1 MSVPTQPKI
10 EFEGEDANSG
20 YASPLLDLVATG
32 FLIFL
37 SLGIM
42 AASAAL
48 PIPGDLTTAPG
59 LLPFLVSATL
69 FLMAL
74 GLGASALTRKRAG
87 PGVTDMTQRDRQAD
101 LRTVFLGVSVAAY
114 IGALQLFAYQLRLN
128 ILGFDYVLTAF
139 EPVSILALSAI
150 IHMSWRGPIWI
161 TISVSTGWAF
171 LLSLVFQKVFNIPL
185 PGSF

>member
-1 MSVPTQPKI
+1 MSDTTQPKI

-20 YASPLLDLVATG
+20 YASPLLDLVATV
-32 FLIFL
+32 FLILL

-42 AASAAL
+42 AASVAL
-48 PIPGDLTTAPG
+48 PVPGDLTTAPG

-74 GLGASALTRKRAG
+74 GLGASALTRRRAG
-87 PGVTDMTQRDRQAD
+87 SEIVDLSRRDRQAD
-101 LRTVFLGVSVAAY
+101 LRTFFLGVSVAAY
-114 IGALQLFAYQLRLN
+114 IAALQVFAYQLRLSF
-128 ILGFDYVLTAF
+128 LGFDYVLTAF
-139 EPVSILALSAI
+139 EPVTILALASI

-161 TISVSTGWAF
+161 TACVSTGWAF

>member
-1 MSVPTQPKI
+1 MSDPSLPKI

-20 YASPLLDLVATG
+20 YASPLLDFIATV
-32 FLIFL
+32 FLILL
-37 SLGIM
+37 SLVIM
-42 AASAAL
+42 AASVAL
-48 PIPGDLTTAPG
+48 PVPGDLTTAPG

-74 GLGASALTRKRAG
+74 GLGASAFKRGRAG
-87 PGVTDMTQRDRQAD
+87 PQIESMTRRDRQAD
-101 LRTVFLGVSVAAY
+101 LRTFFLGVSVAAY
-114 IGALQLFAYQLRLN
+114 IAALQLFAYQLRLSF
-128 ILGFDYVLTAF
+128 LGFDYVLSAF

-161 TISVSTGWAF
+161 TACVSTGWAF
-171 LLSLVFQKVFNIPL
+171 LLSMVFQKVFNIPL